1 MKDNFIN
8 IQKQYIIND
17 EIAVKEKGQT
27 EFICLKSI
35 VKLESDKNYTLI
47 YLSNGRLIISSRT
60 LQLFEQLLSV
70 KAEFLRVNRSEI
82 INLNHAVFDE
92 STLKLYGS
100 AKKQKSIKISRRRGD
115 LVASRIMNFS
125 NIMTS

>member
-8 IQKQYIIND
+8 IQKQYVDND

-70 KAEFLRVNRSEI
+70 KTEFLRVNRSEI
-82 INLNHAVFDE
+82 INLNHVIYDQD
-92 STLKLYGS
+92 SLKLSG
-100 AKKQKSIKISRRRGD
+100 KTIKQKNIKISRRRGSM
-115 LVASRIMNFS
+115 VASRIMNFS
-125 NIMTS
+125 NILAS